1 MAVKINLLD
10 WRTELSNLRK
20 TQFFAMLGV
29 GAALAIGG
37 VGVVYFGVQG
47 AIDHQRE
54 RNSFLQQQIVEM
66 DKKIKE
72 IEELEKVKANLL
84 ARMKVI
90 EELQASR
97 AAMVHFFDEILNTLP
112 EGVYI
117 KSLKQQGPNVTI
129 EGVAESN
136 NRVSAYM
143 KNIESSRWFAEP
155 RLVVINTKD
164 VNKRRQSEFQMR
176 FQNLTRQL
184 RCLVCQNQDLADS
197 DADLAKDLRRQVFQM
212 MQEGKTDD
220 QIKQYLVSRY
230 NDFVLY
236 DPPLHAGTWLLWF
249 GPFAFLALGA
259 FVVLRILRQ
268 RARAPLP
275 PADSGED
282 W

>member
-10 WRTELSNLRK
+10 WRTEQSSLRK
-20 TQFFAMLGV
+20 NQFFATLGI

-37 VGVVYFGVQG
+37 VGIVWFGVSG
-47 AIDHQRE
+47 AIDYQLE
-54 RNSFLQQQIVEM
+54 RNAFLAAQIVEM

-72 IEELEKVKANLL
+72 IEELERVKANLL

-117 KSLKQQGPNVTI
+117 KSLKQSGPAVTI

-155 RLVVINTKD
+155 KLVVINTKD
-164 VNKRRQSEFQMR
+164 VNRRRQSEFQLQ
-176 FQNLTRQL
+176 FKNLTRQKP
-184 RCLVCQNQDLADS
+184 A
-197 DADLAKDLRRQVFQM
+197 A
-212 MQEGKTDD
+212 
-220 QIKQYLVSRY
+220 
-230 NDFVLY
+230 
-236 DPPLHAGTWLLWF
+236 AG
-249 GPFAFLALGA
+249 AAEA
-259 FVVLRILRQ
+259 
-268 RARAPLP
+268 
-275 PADSGED
+275 E
-282 W
+282 

>member
-20 TQFFAMLGV
+20 QQFFAMLGL
-29 GAALAIGG
+29 GAALAVGG
-37 VGVVYFGVQG
+37 VAIVSYGVSD
-47 AIDHQRE
+47 AITYQQE
-54 RNSFLQQQIVEM
+54 RNAFLTAQIAEM

-90 EELQASR
+90 EQLQASR

-112 EGVYI
+112 EGVYL
-117 KSLKQQGPNVTI
+117 KSMRQSGASVTI

-164 VNKRRQSEFQMR
+164 VNKRRQSEFQLT
-176 FQNLTRQL
+176 FKNLTQ
-184 RCLVCQNQDLADS
+184 QKPA
-197 DADLAKDLRRQVFQM
+197 A
-212 MQEGKTDD
+212 
-220 QIKQYLVSRY
+220 
-230 NDFVLY
+230 
-236 DPPLHAGTWLLWF
+236 AGE
-249 GPFAFLALGA
+249 A
-259 FVVLRILRQ
+259 
-268 RARAPLP
+268 AP
-275 PADSGED
+275 
-282 W
+282 

>member
-10 WRTELSNLRK
+10 WRTELK
-20 TQFFAMLGV
+20 TVRQQQFFAMLGG
-29 GAALAIGG
+29 GAAIAIGAIL
-37 VGVVYFGVQG
+37 VVYYGVSG

-54 RNSFLQQQIVEM
+54 RNRFLEQQIVEM

-112 EGVYI
+112 EGVYV
-117 KSLKQQGPNVTI
+117 KSLRQAGAAVTI

-143 KNIESSRWFAEP
+143 KNIESSRWFADP

-164 VNKRRQSEFQMR
+164 VNKRRQSEFQLQFM
-176 FQNLTRQL
+176 NLTRQKP
-184 RCLVCQNQDLADS
+184 A
-197 DADLAKDLRRQVFQM
+197 A
-212 MQEGKTDD
+212 
-220 QIKQYLVSRY
+220 
-230 NDFVLY
+230 
-236 DPPLHAGTWLLWF
+236 AG
-249 GPFAFLALGA
+249 ASEEAA
-259 FVVLRILRQ
+259 
-268 RARAPLP
+268 
-275 PADSGED
+275 E
-282 W
+282 

>member
-10 WRTELSNLRK
+10 WRTELK
-20 TQFFAMLGV
+20 TVRQQQFFVMLGA
-29 GAALAIGG
+29 GALLAIGSIA
-37 VGVVYFGVQG
+37 VVYFGVSS
-47 AIDHQRE
+47 AIEYQRE
-54 RNSFLQQQIVEM
+54 RNRFLEQQIVEM

-117 KSLKQQGPNVTI
+117 KSLRQTGAGVTV

-143 KNIESSRWFAEP
+143 KNIESSRWFADP

-164 VNKRRQSEFQMR
+164 VSKRRQSEFQMT
-176 FQNLTRQL
+176 FKNLTRQ
-184 RCLVCQNQDLADS
+184 
-197 DADLAKDLRRQVFQM
+197 K
-212 MQEGKTDD
+212 
-220 QIKQYLVSRY
+220 
-230 NDFVLY
+230 
-236 DPPLHAGTWLLWF
+236 
-249 GPFAFLALGA
+249 
-259 FVVLRILRQ
+259 
-268 RARAPLP
+268 P
-275 PADSGED
+275 PAAGQAEEEAE
-282 W
+282 